1 MIKANKNYPEEN
13 IVQMKQFLGSQFFL
27 WLLVIL
33 GIALAVTTALLIS
46 EGIWY
51 VVVAIIA
58 GVATILLLFTHP
70 FSGVLLWLLIMP
82 FVSVLPKGDLIYWAI
97 YRFLPLFLLFLAIF
111 SRTIKVRPHPVA
123 RMGPPELAMI
133 ILVAFGPVSIL
144 FSQTDTFVAFVR
156 FADRMILPFCM
167 YLVVRLLAP
176 REKEFKQLKW
186 IALFIA
192 VSQSLIG
199 LLSWFAPQVLPEIWH
214 YLNGAR
220 TTGSLKDPNLYALM
234 LTFSA
239 ILLVHA
245 AVNEKSKI
253 TRLIFFL
260 AIGVCALFA
269 FLSLERAS
277 WLGGFFVTVG
287 LIFLFPKTMIR
298 LLIVCSIV
306 AVILCAGIF
315 SSHVSLTIDR
325 FGETSPVYDRLVVF
339 DAMAQMFSE
348 KPLFGWGYE
357 SLDQHIQPYYRQVG
371 EASIATRMVTSHNTY
386 MTVLTELG
394 LVGFILY
401 MFPVVWWFVLS
412 IRVWRRIPK
421 EGFWSRPLLGSL
433 WLIMVFNFIVCNF
446 FDMRWFGIGL
456 VLWWMVLGLIA
467 NMVYPY
473 LKGRQPLSAVQP
485 EVDYSYA

>member
-1 MIKANKNYPEEN
+1 MIKANKQFPEEN
-13 IVQMKQFLGSQFFL
+13 IVRMKHFLGSQNFL

-33 GIALAVTTALLIS
+33 GITLALTASYLIS
-46 EGIWY
+46 EGSWY
-51 VVVAIIA
+51 VVVAA
-58 GVATILLLFTHP
+58 VAMVAAILLLFTHP

-82 FVSVLPKGDLIYWAI
+82 FISVLPKGDLIYWVV
-97 YRFLPLFLLFLAIF
+97 YRFLPAFLLFLAIF
-111 SRTIKVRPHPVA
+111 SRIIKVRIHPVA
-123 RMGPPELAMI
+123 RMGPPELAML
-133 ILVAFGPVSIL
+133 ILLAYGPVSIL
-144 FSQTDTFVAFVR
+144 FSQTEPFVALVR

-176 REKEFKQLKW
+176 REKEFKHLKW
-186 IALFIA
+186 ISLFIA

-199 LLSWFAPQVLPEIWH
+199 LLSWFAPQVLPEIWL

-239 ILLVHA
+239 IILVHA
-245 AVNEKSKI
+245 AVNEKS
-253 TRLIFFL
+253 TLNRLIFFL
-260 AIGVCALFA
+260 TIGISALFA

-277 WLGGFFVTVG
+277 WLGGFFITIG
-287 LIFLFPKTMIR
+287 LVKLFPKTMFR
-298 LLIVCSIV
+298 LLIIFSIV
-306 AVILCAGIF
+306 TVILGAGIF
-315 SSHVSLTIDR
+315 SAHVVLSIDR
-325 FGETSPVYDRLVVF
+325 FGDANPVYDRLVVF
-339 DAMAQMFSE
+339 DAMGQMFSE
-348 KPLFGWGYE
+348 KPLLGWGYE
-357 SLDQHIQPYYRQVG
+357 SLDQHIQPYYRRVG
-371 EASIATRMVTSHNTY
+371 EATIATRMVTSHNTY

-412 IRVWRRIPK
+412 LRVWGRLPK

-433 WLIMVFNFIVCNF
+433 WLIMVFNFTVCNF

-473 LKGRQPLSAVQP
+473 LKGRQRAAVQP
-485 EVDYSYA
+485 ELDYSYG

>member
-1 MIKANKNYPEEN
+1 LIKANKQIPEEN
-13 IVQMKQFLGSQFFL
+13 IVRIKQVLDSQNFL

-33 GIALAVTTALLIS
+33 GITLALIASYLIS
-46 EGIWY
+46 AGSWY
-51 VVVAIIA
+51 VVVAA
-58 GVATILLLFTHP
+58 VAMVAAILLLFTHP

-82 FVSVLPKGDLIYWAI
+82 FVSVLPKSDLIYWAV

-111 SRTIKVRPHPVA
+111 SRTIKVRQHPVA

-133 ILVAFGPVSIL
+133 ILLAFGPVSIL

-156 FADRMILPFCM
+156 FADRLMLPFCM
-167 YLVVRLLAP
+167 YLVIRLLAP

-192 VSQSLIG
+192 ISQSLIG
-199 LLSWFAPQVLPEIWH
+199 LLSWFAPQVLPEVWH

-245 AVNEKSKI
+245 AVNEKSALN
-253 TRLIFFL
+253 RLIFFL
-260 AIGVCALFA
+260 AVGFCALFA

-277 WLGGFFVTVG
+277 WLGGFFITVG
-287 LIFLFPKTMIR
+287 LVFLFPKTMIR
-298 LLIVCSIV
+298 LLILCSIV
-306 AVILCAGIF
+306 AVILGAGIL
-315 SSHVSLTIDR
+315 SAHVSLSINR
-325 FGETSPVYDRLVVF
+325 FGDANPVYDRLVVF

-348 KPLFGWGYE
+348 KPLLGWGYE
-357 SLDQHIQPYYRQVG
+357 SLDQHIQPYYRRVG

-401 MFPVVWWFVLS
+401 MFPVFWWFVLS
-412 IRVWRRIPK
+412 IRVWGRLPK

-433 WLIMVFNFIVCNF
+433 WLIMVFNFTICNF

-473 LKGRQPLSAVQP
+473 LKGRQPLSEVKP
-485 EVDYSYA
+485 ELDYLYA

>member
-1 MIKANKNYPEEN
+1 
-13 IVQMKQFLGSQFFL
+13 MKQFLSSQFFL
-27 WLLVIL
+27 WLIVIL
-33 GIALAVTTALLIS
+33 GIALAVTTSLLIS

-51 VVVAIIA
+51 VVVAI
-58 GVATILLLFTHP
+58 VAMVAAILLLFTHP
-70 FSGVLLWLLIMP
+70 FSGVILWLLIMP
-82 FVSVLPKGDLIYWAI
+82 FVSVLPRGDLIYWAV
-97 YRFLPLFLLFLAIF
+97 YRFLPAFLLFLAIF
-111 SRTIKVRPHPVA
+111 SRIVKVRLHPVA

-133 ILVAFGPVSIL
+133 ILLAYGPVSIL
-144 FSQTDTFVAFVR
+144 FNQTDTFVAIVR

-199 LLSWFAPQVLPEIWH
+199 LLSWFAPQVLPEIWL

-245 AVNEKSKI
+245 AVNEKSALN
-253 TRLIFFL
+253 RLIFFL
-260 AIGVCALFA
+260 AIGVSALFA

-277 WLGGFFVTVG
+277 WLGGFFITIG
-287 LIFLFPKTMIR
+287 LVKLFPKTMIR
-298 LLIVCSIV
+298 LLVICSIV
-306 AVILCAGIF
+306 TVILGAGIF
-315 SSHVSLTIDR
+315 SAHVVLSIDR
-325 FGETSPVYDRLVVF
+325 FGETNPVYDRLVVF
-339 DAMAQMFSE
+339 DAMGQMFSE
-348 KPLFGWGYE
+348 KPLLGWGYE
-357 SLDQHIQPYYRQVG
+357 SLDQHIQPYYRRVG
-371 EASIATRMVTSHNTY
+371 EATIATRMVTSHNTY

-394 LVGFILY
+394 LAGFILY

-412 IRVWRRIPK
+412 LRVWGRLPK

-433 WLIMVFNFIVCNF
+433 WLIMVFNFTVCNF

-473 LKGRQPLSAVQP
+473 LKGRQILPAIQP
-485 EVDYSYA
+485 ELDYSYG